1 MGRHSVGASGTVA
14 LMGNGALLGNR
25 VLVGNAFVPAAYLR
39 DTHSWGRGHTFA
51 AAAVALIGVGAL
63 GTIANDWW
71 ARESYTESA
80 VMAYDH
86 PIVLAPAASAAP
98 VVEQPVVA
106 ALPPTETVVAVAPVV
121 PQVIAPAA
129 PAVPMVRVPTAAP
142 IATAVVPQVVEPA
155 PQKVQTEAPA
165 EPVQTRVGQPDGSLL
180 FPGEAPPPPLIQ
192 DPGAFQQWMG
202 NHLDLKVKWLEGR

>member
-1 MGRHSVGASGTVA
+1 MGRHSVGADGTVA
-14 LMGNGALLGNR
+14 LLGNGALLGNR

-39 DTHSWGRGHTFA
+39 DTHSWGRGHTVA

-63 GTIANDWW
+63 GTIADDWW

-86 PIVLAPAASAAP
+86 PIALAPAAPAAP
-98 VVEQPVVA
+98 VAEQPVVA
-106 ALPPTETVVAVAPVV
+106 ALPTETVVAVAPVV
-121 PQVIAPAA
+121 PQVVAPAA
-129 PAVPMVRVPTAAP
+129 PAVPTVRVVPTAAP
-142 IATAVVPQVVEPA
+142 IATAVAPQVAEPA
-155 PQKVQTEAPA
+155 PQVIQEATA
-165 EPVQTRVGQPDGSLL
+165 EPLQTRVGQPDGSLL

>member
-1 MGRHSVGASGTVA
+1 MGRHSVGADGTVA
-14 LMGNGALLGNR
+14 LLGNGALLGNR

-39 DTHSWGRGHTFA
+39 DTHSWGRAHTVA

-63 GTIANDWW
+63 GTIADDWW

-86 PIVLAPAASAAP
+86 PIVLAPAVPAAP
-98 VVEQPVVA
+98 VAEQPVVA
-106 ALPPTETVVAVAPVV
+106 ALPTETVVAVAPVV
-121 PQVIAPAA
+121 PQVVAPAA
-129 PAVPMVRVPTAAP
+129 PAVPTVRVVPTAAP
-142 IATAVVPQVVEPA
+142 IATAVAPQVAEPA
-155 PQKVQTEAPA
+155 PQVVQEAPA

-180 FPGEAPPPPLIQ
+180 FPGEPPPPPLIQ

>member
-14 LMGNGALLGNR
+14 L
-25 VLVGNAFVPAAYLR
+25 VGNAFVPATYFR
-39 DTHSWGRGHTFA
+39 DTHSWGRGHTVA

-80 VMAYDH
+80 VMAFNH
-86 PIVLAPAASAAP
+86 SIVLAPASSAAP
-98 VVEQPVVA
+98 PAEVPVVAAVPTQPVVA
-106 ALPPTETVVAVAPVV
+106 AAPVV
-121 PQVIAPAA
+121 PT
-129 PAVPMVRVPTAAP
+129 VRVVPTAAP
-142 IATAVVPQVVEPA
+142 IAAAVTPEAIQPAPQVVENA
-155 PQKVQTEAPA
+155 APA

-180 FPGEAPPPPLIQ
+180 FPGEAPPPPLIN